1 MVSRMAIV
9 VSDDSQVKG
18 MLSQIL
24 GPKQWII
31 QDAADNVAALRL
43 VEARKFDLILTGE
56 RTSGKEDVEFL
67 RKIRGIHPHTRVI
80 ILTDESTPADVIA
93 AIRGHAF
100 SYFSKPVSL
109 ALLGSIVQY
118 AIEEPC
124 WDDGIE
130 VASATPGWICLRV
143 RCDMP
148 TAERLMQFF
157 HEMTDLPE
165 GERDVLATAFRELL
179 MNAMEHGGK
188 FDPQQYVEISYV
200 RTRRA
205 VALRIKDPGDGF
217 SLEGIPHAA
226 IMNPPDEPL
235 RHLTYREAENLRPG
249 GFGVLLV
256 KNSIDELLYNEKG
269 NEVVLVKYIDRTN
282 AAAD

>member
-1 MVSRMAIV
+1 MVSRSAIV
-9 VSDDSQVKG
+9 ISDDTEVLS
-18 MLSQIL
+18 MLRQIL
-24 GPKQWII
+24 GPKQWAI
-31 QDAADNVAALRL
+31 QDAANNLAALRL
-43 VEARKFDLILTGE
+43 VEVQKFDLILTSE
-56 RTSGKEDVEFL
+56 KTSGKEDLEFL

-80 ILTDESTPADVIA
+80 ILTDETTPADVVL
-93 AIRGHAF
+93 AIREHAF

-109 ALLGSIVQY
+109 GLLASIVQY

-130 VASATPGWICLRV
+130 IASATPGWICLRV
-143 RCDMP
+143 RCDMK

-165 GERDVLATAFRELL
+165 GERDVLAMCFRELL
-179 MNAMEHGGK
+179 MNAIEHGGK
-188 FDPQQYVEISYV
+188 FDPRQYVEISYV

-205 VALRIKDPGDGF
+205 VALRIKDPGEGF
-217 SLEGIPHAA
+217 SLEEIPHAA
-226 IMNPPDEPL
+226 IMNPADEPL

-269 NEVVLVKYIDRTN
+269 NEVVLVKYIDGARP
-282 AAAD
+282 AAS

>member
-1 MVSRMAIV
+1 
-9 VSDDSQVKG
+9 

>member
-130 VASATPGWICLRV
+130 VASAIPGWICLRV

>member
-1 MVSRMAIV
+1 MVSRKAIV
-9 VSDDSQVKG
+9 VSDDAQVKS
-18 MLSQIL
+18 MLSRIL
-24 GPKQWII
+24 GPKQWTI
-31 QDAADNVAALRL
+31 QDAADNREALRL
-43 VEARKFDLILTGE
+43 VENQKFDLILTSE
-56 RTSGKEDVEFL
+56 KTSGKEDVEFL

-80 ILTDESTPADVIA
+80 ILTDDTTPADAIA
-93 AIRGHAF
+93 AIREHAF

-130 VASATPGWICLRV
+130 IVSATPGWICLRV
-143 RCDMP
+143 RCDMK

-157 HEMTDLPE
+157 HEMTDVPDE
-165 GERDVLATAFRELL
+165 ERDVLAMAFRELL
-179 MNAMEHGGK
+179 LNAVEHGGK
-188 FDPQQYVEISYV
+188 FDPEQYVEISYV

-205 VALRIKDPGDGF
+205 VALKIKDPGEGF

-235 RHLTYREAENLRPG
+235 RHLTYREAEKLRPG

-269 NEVVLVKYIDRTN
+269 NEVVLIKYVDR
-282 AAAD
+282 ASAVAG

>member
-1 MVSRMAIV
+1 MLSRKAIV
-9 VSDDSQVKG
+9 VGDDGQIRS
-18 MLSQIL
+18 MLGRIL
-24 GPKQWII
+24 GPKQWTI
-31 QDAADNVAALRL
+31 QDAADNLAALRL
-43 VEARKFDLILTGE
+43 VEAQKFDLILTNE
-56 RTSGKEDVEFL
+56 KTSGKEDVEFL

-80 ILTDESTPADVIA
+80 ILTDQTTPADVIA
-93 AIRGHAF
+93 AIREHAF

-109 ALLGSIVQY
+109 ALLASIVLY

-130 VASATPGWICLRV
+130 IASATPGWICLRV
-143 RCDMP
+143 RCDIK

-157 HEMTDLPE
+157 QEMTNLPE
-165 GERDVLATAFRELL
+165 AERDVLATAFRELL
-179 MNAMEHGGK
+179 MNAIEHGGK

-205 VALRIKDPGDGF
+205 VALRIKDPGEGF

-269 NEVVLVKYIDRTN
+269 NEVVLVKYVDRTS
-282 AAAD
+282 AVAD